1 MWDPDSRTS
10 KGRLERAKGIEPFP
24 EAGKASVLVELH
36 PLRGIT
42 WSDTKIAIGSAIEQ
56 DSICAVLAY

>member
-1 MWDPDSRTS
+1 
-10 KGRLERAKGIEPFP
+10 LERAKGIEPFP

-42 WSDTKIAIGSAIEQ
+42 WSDTKIAIGSDIEQ